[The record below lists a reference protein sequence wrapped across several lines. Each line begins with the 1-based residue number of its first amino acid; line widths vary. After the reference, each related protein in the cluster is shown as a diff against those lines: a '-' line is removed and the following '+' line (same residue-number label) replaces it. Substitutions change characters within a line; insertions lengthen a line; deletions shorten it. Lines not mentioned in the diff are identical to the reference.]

1 MPTAK
6 CQNKCGAT
14 NCLFLNNYSNIIELL
29 HNGRFAHFFLVESID
44 WNHSHIQANDRID
57 RIDCKPSTSLTT
69 PITIGNHSLYWF
81 DWLIYLHLYPVS
93 KVESLAYLI
102 RNNKSIQSTIIFK
115 PYTCSLIKNRMY
127 VYVLHKQTQSSKSI
141 QSMSI

>member
-6 CQNKCGAT
+6 CQNKCRAK

-44 WNHSHIQANDRID
+44 RNHSHIQANDRID
-57 RIDCKPSTSLTT
+57 RI
-69 PITIGNHSLYWF
+69 NHSLYWF